1 MSSDFEAYSSRF
13 EHIRMRREDGI
24 LELQLHTDGG
34 PLRWGS
40 KPHHELSRAFRAIA
54 HDQGNHVMILT
65 GTGDEF
71 SGPRASEGVEKG
83 FHSMPAASWEHLH
96 ADGMELMDS
105 LLSIQALVIGA
116 VNGPALRHCELALL
130 SDIVIASDNAEFQ
143 DSAHF
148 PDGLSPGDGINV
160 ITPLVMGLTRSR
172 YFHLT
177 GQILRAVQAKEW
189 GLVNEVVPRHKLME
203 RAWELARQLKRQKPM
218 VLRHTRILNTHELRR
233 RMLEMV
239 GYGLALEGLDIADA
253 HDQGLKRHGAE
264 KPKSTRS

>member
-1 MSSDFEAYSSRF
+1 MDLFETYANRF

-34 PLRWGS
+34 PLRWGF
-40 KPHHELSRAFRAIA
+40 KPHMELSKAFRAIA
-54 HDQGNHVMILT
+54 QDQGNHVMILT
-65 GTGDEF
+65 GVGDEF
-71 SGPRASEGVEKG
+71 TGPRASEGVEKG
-83 FHSMPAASWEHLH
+83 FHAMRPEAWEHLH

-105 LLSIQALVIGA
+105 LLAIQALVIGA
-116 VNGPALRHCELALL
+116 VNGPAVRHCELALL

-148 PDGLSPGDGINV
+148 PDGLTPGDGINV
-160 ITPLVMGLTRSR
+160 ITPLVMGLTRAR

-177 GQILRAVQAKEW
+177 GQIIKAQEAKSL
-189 GLVNEVVPRHKLME
+189 GLVNEVTTREELMP
-203 RAWELARQLKRQKPM
+203 RAWALARQLKKQKPM

-239 GYGLALEGLDIADA
+239 GYGLALEGLDIADSHERA
-253 HDQGLKRHGAE
+253 QKEGGH
-264 KPKSTRS
+264 

>member
-1 MSSDFEAYSSRF
+1 MSAFESYANRF
-13 EHIRMRREDGI
+13 EHIRMKREDGI
-24 LELQLHTDGG
+24 LELQLHTSGG
-34 PLRWGS
+34 PLRWGF
-40 KPHHELSRAFRAIA
+40 KPHMELSKAFRAIA
-54 HDQGNHVMILT
+54 QDQGNHVMILT
-65 GTGDEF
+65 GTGNEF

-83 FHSMPAASWEHLH
+83 FHAMRPEAWEHLH

-130 SDIVIASDNAEFQ
+130 SDIVLASENAEFQ

-148 PDGLSPGDGINV
+148 PDGLTPGDGINV
-160 ITPLVMGLTRSR
+160 ITPLIMGLTRSR

-177 GQILRAVQAKEW
+177 GQLVKAQAAKDL
-189 GLVNEVVPRHKLME
+189 GLVNEVTTPEGLMP

-218 VLRHTRILNTHELRR
+218 VLRHTRVLFTHELRR
-233 RMLEMV
+233 KMLDMV

-253 HDQGLKRHGAE
+253 HERHQAE
-264 KPKSTRS
+264 GGSH